1 MLGEVTGFW
10 TYIWL
15 RRESLSLYLA
25 NDALEASVRG
35 RDAGAAHAVLL
46 SADKLRQRVIRE
58 FERGYREFRVEGI
71 TARLSWCCAG
81 VSGPNPYS
89 LGCKVLR
96 LSSAWVSERF
106 W

>member
-58 FERGYREFRVEGI
+58 FERGYREFRVEGSRFCQI
-71 TARLSWCCAG
+71 RSYHCTFELVLCRG
-81 VSGPNPYS
+81 VGSQPLQSG
-89 LGCKVLR
+89 L
-96 LSSAWVSERF
+96 
-106 W
+106 